1 MTPKSRRAG
10 AWRALS
16 LGAGLAFAASVA
28 VLAQPS
34 NQAGGGGAAGGGS
47 GAESGPPA
55 SETPPGVP
63 VIQAP
68 PETEP
73 PPPANVVTSAPIE
86 NPKGPEASTNAA
98 PAKQAAAKPPPAPPP
113 PPKPVRS
120 PAAIVQALDK
130 VTAETMRFAVPVGKP
145 IRYKN
150 LVFVVKAC
158 ESTGLGGASPNASAY
173 MVVDNA
179 PLAAEGVSPTPPKQV
194 FKGWMFAN
202 SPGLNPLQ
210 SPTYDAWLIACM
222 AAPPPA

>member
-1 MTPKSRRAG
+1 MTPKGWRG

-16 LGAGLAFAASVA
+16 FGAGLALAAGVA

-34 NQAGGGGAAGGGS
+34 GNQTTGGGS
-47 GAESGPPA
+47 GGESGPPA

-73 PPPANVVTSAPIE
+73 PASANVVASAPVP
-86 NPKGPEASTNAA
+86 NPKRHEAATNAA
-98 PAKQAAAKPPPAPPP
+98 AAQEAEAKPPAPPP
-113 PPKPVRS
+113 PPRPVRS
-120 PAAIVQALDK
+120 PAAIIQALDK
-130 VTAETMRFAVPVGKP
+130 VTAETMRFAAPVGKP
-145 IRYKN
+145 VRYKN

-158 ESTGLGGASPNASAY
+158 ESTGLGGPSPNASAY

-179 PLAAEGVSPTPPKQV
+179 PPASEGVAAPSKQV

-210 SPTYDAWLIACM
+210 SPIYDAWLIACM
-222 AAPPPA
+222 AAPPPT

>member
-1 MTPKSRRAG
+1 MRVRR
-10 AWRALS
+10 WRTLG
-16 LGAGLAFAASVA
+16 LGAALALAAGVA

-34 NQAGGGGAAGGGS
+34 SNQTGGGGS
-47 GAESGPPA
+47 GAGGGESSGPPA

-68 PETEP
+68 PEPE
-73 PPPANVVTSAPIE
+73 PPPANVVTSAPVA
-86 NPKGPEASTNAA
+86 NPKGPVAATNAIA
-98 PAKQAAAKPPPAPPP
+98 AKPAEAKPPPPPPP

-120 PAAIVQALDK
+120 PAAIIQALDK
-130 VTAETMRFAVPVGKP
+130 VTAETMRFAVPVGQP

-158 ESTGLGGASPNASAY
+158 ESTGLGGASPNAAAY

-179 PLAAEGVSPTPPKQV
+179 PLAAGGVSPPPPKQV

-210 SPTYDAWLIACM
+210 SPIYDAWLIACM

>member
-1 MTPKSRRAG
+1 MTPRNWRGAG
-10 AWRALS
+10 WRALS
-16 LGAGLAFAASVA
+16 LGAGLALAAGLA

-34 NQAGGGGAAGGGS
+34 NQTTGS
-47 GAESGPPA
+47 GAGSGSESGPPA

-68 PETEP
+68 PETESP
-73 PPPANVVTSAPIE
+73 SANVVTSAPIA
-86 NPKGPEASTNAA
+86 NPKREEAATNAA
-98 PAKQAAAKPPPAPPP
+98 AKEAEAKPPPAPPP

-158 ESTGLGGASPNASAY
+158 ESTGLGGPSPNASAY

-179 PLAAEGVSPTPPKQV
+179 PLPTEGVSPAPKQV

-222 AAPPPA
+222 AAPPPT

>member
-1 MTPKSRRAG
+1 MNGRS
-10 AWRALS
+10 WRARSLGVGLA
-16 LGAGLAFAASVA
+16 LGAGLALAAGVA

-34 NQAGGGGAAGGGS
+34 NETGGGGS
-47 GAESGPPA
+47 GGESGPPA

-68 PETEP
+68 PETETP
-73 PPPANVVTSAPIE
+73 PTNVVTSAPVA
-86 NPKGPEASTNAA
+86 NPKHEEAATNAA
-98 PAKQAAAKPPPAPPP
+98 AAKEAEAKPPPPPP
-113 PPKPVRS
+113 PAPKPVRS

-150 LVFVVKAC
+150 LVFMVKAC

-179 PLAAEGVSPTPPKQV
+179 PLPAEGVTPAPKQV

>member
-1 MTPKSRRAG
+1 MTPSTWR
-10 AWRALS
+10 RALS
-16 LGAGLAFAASVA
+16 LGAGLALAAGVA

-34 NQAGGGGAAGGGS
+34 NQTTGNAGGGS
-47 GAESGPPA
+47 GSGSESGPPA

-68 PETEP
+68 PETESP
-73 PPPANVVTSAPIE
+73 DTNVVTSAPVA
-86 NPKGPEASTNAA
+86 NPKHAEAATNAA
-98 PAKQAAAKPPPAPPP
+98 AKEAEAKPPPAPPP
-113 PPKPVRS
+113 APKPVRS

-158 ESTGLGGASPNASAY
+158 ESTGLGSASPNASAY

-179 PLAAEGVSPTPPKQV
+179 PLPTEGVSPAAKQV

>member
-1 MTPKSRRAG
+1 M
-10 AWRALS
+10 
-16 LGAGLAFAASVA
+16 
-28 VLAQPS
+28 
-34 NQAGGGGAAGGGS
+34 
-47 GAESGPPA
+47 
-55 SETPPGVP
+55 
-63 VIQAP
+63 
-68 PETEP
+68 
-73 PPPANVVTSAPIE
+73 
-86 NPKGPEASTNAA
+86 
-98 PAKQAAAKPPPAPPP
+98 
-113 PPKPVRS
+113 RS

-179 PLAAEGVSPTPPKQV
+179 PLAAEGVSPPPPKQV

-222 AAPPPA
+222 AAPPAA

>member
-1 MTPKSRRAG
+1 VKRRVSWAVGLLGG
-10 AWRALS
+10 AAIAVA
-16 LGAGLAFAASVA
+16 AGLAV
-28 VLAQPS
+28 VAQPTGNQTSGS
-34 NQAGGGGAAGGGS
+34 NDSSTEG
-47 GAESGPPA
+47 
-55 SETPPGVP
+55 PPGVP
-63 VIQAP
+63 VIQPP
-68 PETEP
+68 PEVTP
-73 PPPANVVTSAPIE
+73 PENGTSEEDNDNGDNVRKAP
-86 NPKGPEASTNAA
+86 TNGIALKPAA
-98 PAKQAAAKPPPAPPP
+98 PAPVAG
-113 PPKPVRS
+113 PKPVRS
-120 PAAIVQALDK
+120 PAAVLQALDK
-130 VTAETMRFAVPVGKP
+130 VTAETMRFAAPVGQP
-145 IRYKN
+145 VRYKN

>member
-1 MTPKSRRAG
+1 MSIRR
-10 AWRALS
+10 WRTLG
-16 LGAGLAFAASVA
+16 LGAALALAAGVA

-34 NQAGGGGAAGGGS
+34 SNQTGGGS
-47 GAESGPPA
+47 GSGGGGGGGESSGPPA

-68 PETEP
+68 PEPETP
-73 PPPANVVTSAPIE
+73 SNNVITSAPVA
-86 NPKGPEASTNAA
+86 NPRGPAAATNAIS
-98 PAKQAAAKPPPAPPP
+98 AKQAEAKPPPPPPPP
-113 PPKPVRS
+113 PPKPLRS
-120 PAAIVQALDK
+120 PAAIIQALDK

-179 PLAAEGVSPTPPKQV
+179 PLAAPGVSPPAPKQV

-210 SPTYDAWLIACM
+210 SPIYDAWLIACM
-222 AAPPPA
+222 ASPPPA